1 MNIKAGIFHVSD
13 MWSFEGVLVVD
24 SIKNLTKVQNIV
36 NKFKCWYYYDKQFGD
51 NIIDIVNLSGNAD
64 KVIANGVIMS
74 KEYERITNTK
84 TDEVIQNYENICKVS
99 L

>member
-1 MNIKAGIFHVSD
+1 MMEKVAADIHETQYQDI
-13 MWSFEGVLVVD
+13 L
-24 SIKNLTKVQNIV
+24 KNLTKVQNIV